1 MAHLNTFPRDVA
13 CWLVVA
19 VISVAG
25 GTIAQADPDEQA
37 MAVTG
42 KTPSGFALTYNVY
55 SGGFRAMRLDFT
67 VALDGDGAGQP
78 RYDTRINMETSGL
91 VGALFNWRFDASS
104 VGEWQDEAV
113 PTRYRTAN
121 VWRGNAREV
130 AIDYENGVASAVSA
144 EPPYSAEDLEKVA
157 PFVTPGAVDPTTAVT
172 SLVMKSALE
181 DACHPQTAIYDGRR
195 RYDANMQA
203 LPPRALKRSSTA
215 PFEGQVGGCKLTFKR
230 IAGFRP
236 GKKRMQDLEVDIW
249 LAEIGVEIGRL
260 PVRLEMQTPWGAG
273 FAHLVSARDADGT
286 LVFGEADR

>member
-13 CWLVVA
+13 CWLVAA

-130 AIDYENGVASAVSA
+130 AIDYEDGVASAVSA

-181 DACHPQTAIYDGRR
+181 DACHPPTAHHDGRR
-195 RYDANMQA
+195 RSAANMPA
-203 LPPRALKRSSTA
+203 LPPRPLTRRSTA
-215 PFEGQVGGCKLTFKR
+215 PFEGQLARVQQALNAEVAAHREKPIRFIQCLAGGRKS
-230 IAGFRP
+230 AS
-236 GKKRMQDLEVDIW
+236 
-249 LAEIGVEIGRL
+249 GVQAVQFL
-260 PVRLEMQTPWGAG
+260 HTGAANYCASRY
-273 FAHLVSARDADGT
+273 FSASSAAIQPNPADVT
-286 LVFGEADR
+286 ACR